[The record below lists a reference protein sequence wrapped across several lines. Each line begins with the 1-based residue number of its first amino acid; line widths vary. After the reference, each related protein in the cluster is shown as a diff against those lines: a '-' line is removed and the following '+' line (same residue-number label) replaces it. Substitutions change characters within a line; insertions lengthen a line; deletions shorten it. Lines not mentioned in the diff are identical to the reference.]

1 MERTYTVGELL
12 GAVKRRW
19 KWMAVVAGA
28 VFVVSALVIMRLPN
42 EYRARALVM
51 VEPLHPHPDLVVPV
65 ISRTLEERVKS
76 VRAQVYARQLMATAI
91 EELNLYPQDREK
103 GGMDGAVEALR
114 NDTEVHPE
122 GDDAFSITVRSR
134 DAAVAAKAAN
144 RLAELFIEGN
154 LQVRAGQVAR
164 TRDVITQQLA
174 QLRGELSKA
183 EAKTAAFKRANAT
196 TLPELNESRM
206 REREQLAKQI
216 ELETGFIQAAQQ
228 RIDLIGVLPAGRDT
242 EVGRMEQ
249 QVDDL
254 RARLGAARAA
264 LTPEHP
270 DVQSLSRELGN
281 AQARLEQA
289 RVRAA
294 ANDLERR
301 RMNDAI
307 GRGRKNI
314 TQYQARIAEVD
325 KLIAAAP
332 FTATQLAELDRDTDM
347 LKTKVTSLV
356 SKKAEAEITA
366 DLEAKS
372 APAEF
377 RVLESA
383 TSPALPASPN
393 RPQVLL
399 LALLAAIALG
409 SAVAIGQELSD
420 RTLRSEEEAATL
432 SLPVLAT
439 VPRLY
444 GMGASRVLALPAM
457 QNEQG

>member
-1 MERTYTVGELL
+1 MERTYTVSELL

-19 KWMAVVAGA
+19 KGMAAVAGIVFA
-28 VFVVSALVIMRLPN
+28 VAALVIARQPN

-65 ISRTLEERVKS
+65 ISTTLEERVKS
-76 VRAQVYARQLMATAI
+76 VRAQLYARQLMATAI
-91 EELNLYPQDREK
+91 EELKLYPQERDK
-103 GGMDGAVEALR
+103 DGVDAAVDALR

-134 DAAVAAKAAN
+134 DPVLAAKAAN

-154 LQVRAGQVAR
+154 LQVRAGQVQR

-174 QLRGELSKA
+174 QLRGELSKS
-183 EAKTAAFKRANAT
+183 EARTAAFKKENLG

-206 REREQLAKQI
+206 REREQLARQI
-216 ELETGFIQAAQQ
+216 EMETAFIQTAQQ
-228 RIDLIGVLPAGRDT
+228 RIDLIGVAPAGRDT

-254 RARLGAARAA
+254 RYKLGNARAA

-270 DVQSLSRELGN
+270 DVVAYSRELSL
-281 AQARLEQA
+281 AQSRLEQA

-294 ANDLERR
+294 ANDLEQR
-301 RMNDAI
+301 RMTEAI
-307 GRGRKNI
+307 NRGRKTI
-314 TQYQARIAEVD
+314 ALYQTRIAELD

-332 FTATQLAELDRDTDM
+332 VTATHLAELDRDTDM
-347 LKTKVTSLV
+347 LKVKVGQLI

-366 DLEAKS
+366 DLEAKN

-377 RVLESA
+377 HVLESA
-383 TSPALPASPN
+383 AAPALPASPN
-393 RPQVLL
+393 RPQMML
-399 LALLAAIALG
+399 LALLAAVALG
-409 SAVAIGQELSD
+409 CAVAVGQEVSD
-420 RTLRSEEEAATL
+420 QTLRSEQEAVAL

-439 VPRLY
+439 VPRLS
-444 GMGASRVLALPAM
+444 GMGSSRVLALPAGSG
-457 QNEQG
+457 EQG